1 MEGQYRLLGDEFV
14 LDYHRVRKRPEC
26 YCFLLFLIALLLY
39 TGTLLTAIAWDG
51 EKLIRPYDSEG
62 RQCEAPFPLL
72 YFVSPAEDSHY
83 SVCVQACATASYSC
97 RANYW
102 VPTCDFQIRTDLL
115 GNVTEPGYP
124 SEELWGL
131 VCYPKAEI
139 RALIRPALSDLVAW
153 LFSVQPPRSV
163 LELIAAIGVNCLA
176 WVVPCAFCLLVF
188 LLMRYISLPVLWL
201 AGLVLS
207 LMLGYTAY
215 QTCEV
220 AGSLYQGLSG
230 ALLGLLAAIYTFLL
244 LLLYRQLE
252 FVSNVIK
259 LGCSFLF
266 SQFLTIL
273 IGSIAFPLICLLAAT
288 GLYLGLITYSTG
300 NLITSGTD
308 VPFRQFFFPLLHLDM
323 RTLSL
328 LLFETLVLLWSVLFC
343 IYYAHMA
350 IAACVIKWYRR
361 PAEALPLLQFL
372 PSLFATL
379 RSSPGQASLGA
390 FLQACVGSLAV
401 VLMAL
406 TTVIA
411 EHYPG
416 AGQWAVQGFLMC
428 SGIAACGFSLLIRY
442 VLIYST
448 LMDIGVVPSL
458 QPAYI
463 LITTHPL
470 AFLVYKVLFFVW
482 EVAGV
487 VGVSWGSL
495 AVASIYLD
503 LEGSPGP
510 AALVAALGIVA
521 SVGVVLEVFRSV
533 VDTLLICLFQDMA
546 TDTTDT
552 TQRPFLAAAALN
564 HRHTHST
571 PTKP

>member
-1 MEGQYRLLGDEFV
+1 M
-14 LDYHRVRKRPEC
+14 
-26 YCFLLFLIALLLY
+26 
-39 TGTLLTAIAWDG
+39 T
-51 EKLIRPYDSEG
+51 
-62 RQCEAPFPLL
+62 
-72 YFVSPAEDSHY
+72 
-83 SVCVQACATASYSC
+83 
-97 RANYW
+97 
-102 VPTCDFQIRTDLL
+102 
-115 GNVTEPGYP
+115 
-124 SEELWGL
+124 
-131 VCYPKAEI
+131 
-139 RALIRPALSDLVAW
+139 
-153 LFSVQPPRSV
+153 
-163 LELIAAIGVNCLA
+163 
-176 WVVPCAFCLLVF
+176 
-188 LLMRYISLPVLWL
+188 
-201 AGLVLS
+201 
-207 LMLGYTAY
+207 
-215 QTCEV
+215 
-220 AGSLYQGLSG
+220 
-230 ALLGLLAAIYTFLL
+230 
-244 LLLYRQLE
+244 
-252 FVSNVIK
+252 
-259 LGCSFLF
+259 
-266 SQFLTIL
+266 
-273 IGSIAFPLICLLAAT
+273 
-288 GLYLGLITYSTG
+288 
-300 NLITSGTD
+300 
-308 VPFRQFFFPLLHLDM
+308 
-323 RTLSL
+323 
-328 LLFETLVLLWSVLFC
+328 
-343 IYYAHMA
+343 
-350 IAACVIKWYRR
+350 
-361 PAEALPLLQFL
+361 
-372 PSLFATL
+372 
-379 RSSPGQASLGA
+379 
-390 FLQACVGSLAV
+390 
-401 VLMAL
+401 L

-463 LITTHPL
+463 LLTTHPL